1 MTMSGVD
8 LDFEKQAKDSFYTNL
23 SDKERIDTLLLPCL
37 MWHGIS
43 ALQKKG
49 TLFREDITIYLSKSM
64 DRSLASVKSEGMRIK
79 YIKEASD
86 VAKAMLDSMNP
97 LNDVQALKAAALMIV
112 CMAEQELLV
121 DTTSNAVF
129 AALLITQQAQEN
141 DSGTWGH
148 WNDAE
153 LKEMINKGLTTA
165 QLRGHL

>member
-1 MTMSGVD
+1 MSGVD
-8 LDFEKQAKDSFYTNL
+8 LDFEKQAKDSFYANL
-23 SDKERIDTLLLPCL
+23 SDKERIDTLLLPAL
-37 MWHGIS
+37 MYHGIN

-64 DRSLASVKSEGMRIK
+64 DRSLHAVKSEGMRIK

-97 LNDVQALKAAALMIV
+97 ADEVQALKAAALMIV

-121 DTTSNAVF
+121 DKTSNAVF
-129 AALLITQQAQEN
+129 AALLITQQAQDEN
-141 DSGTWGH
+141 HSGQWGS

-153 LKEMINKGLTTA
+153 LRDMINKGLTTA